1 MNHLTSLFLI
11 GFALYSEVAV
21 AATDCSS
28 WQRDINATI
37 SQTSS
42 PCYWQYLTYNLTKAS
57 ATVVDIEKQLKT
69 EAPEL
74 VAMIRRDAKNQKIF
88 DLWGSAIN
96 FDDGLA
102 DDIVRPK
109 IMSALG
115 RLLGHP
121 IKGKMVNAGIWHT
134 YGYLLSNAML
144 PNEFK
149 RDRWTERSID
159 DGFGWKQDIISP
171 VPQQGTLLTN
181 LTALAG
187 IIAFRDDP
195 TQLNAMVAATADA
208 APEIRKVNP
217 ESLDIHRLVETVT
230 LNDAGKGKARTIELR
245 TDLVALPF
253 EVSPAPALTHLM
265 IYSVKDSAS
274 VGGAKLI
281 SVAPMTQDTVD
292 DLFNP
297 RGLGDNQSVRAQY
310 NAFIPEL
317 TGKKKTGRRWVQ
329 VVPHGT
335 SQPAIIINDSNWP
348 PYFFAGASDEPPGF
362 AKELI
367 QRCLPVTGWQA
378 DFQAQPISRMRKL
391 IEQGDLDINI
401 YSYEKSRESFLVYGK
416 EALFTSEYRP
426 TVRADSNITIKK
438 IADFDNLRL
447 GHFNGLNYST
457 EFKAYVDKR
466 QAEGRL
472 DVTDS
477 ERANLLKL
485 TGNRIDVTVNNV
497 LSTHWHAKK
506 LGIDDKIKILDFTI
520 KRGDYF
526 VTFAKASKRLSQ
538 VQAQRFLSAIDGCVR
553 VLKKNKDYNVLRER
567 YGVDDK

>member
-1 MNHLTSLFLI
+1 M
-11 GFALYSEVAV
+11 
-21 AATDCSS
+21 
-28 WQRDINATI
+28 
-37 SQTSS
+37 
-42 PCYWQYLTYNLTKAS
+42 
-57 ATVVDIEKQLKT
+57 
-69 EAPEL
+69 
-74 VAMIRRDAKNQKIF
+74 
-88 DLWGSAIN
+88 
-96 FDDGLA
+96 
-102 DDIVRPK
+102 
-109 IMSALG
+109 
-115 RLLGHP
+115 
-121 IKGKMVNAGIWHT
+121 
-134 YGYLLSNAML
+134 
-144 PNEFK
+144 
-149 RDRWTERSID
+149 
-159 DGFGWKQDIISP
+159 
-171 VPQQGTLLTN
+171 
-181 LTALAG
+181 
-187 IIAFRDDP
+187 
-195 TQLNAMVAATADA
+195 
-208 APEIRKVNP
+208 
-217 ESLDIHRLVETVT
+217 ETVT